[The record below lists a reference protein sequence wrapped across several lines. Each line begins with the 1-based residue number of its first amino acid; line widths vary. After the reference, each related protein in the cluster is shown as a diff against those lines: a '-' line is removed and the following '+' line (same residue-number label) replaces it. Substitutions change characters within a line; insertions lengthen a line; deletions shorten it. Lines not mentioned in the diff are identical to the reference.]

1 MQTHSRPPLSTAR
14 FLALGD
20 SYTIGEGVVESS
32 RWPEQWARRM
42 NEQGHSIN
50 QPVRII
56 AQTGWSTDELMQA
69 IDDAGEIGIYQYVSL
84 LTGVNNQY
92 RRRSI
97 DEFETEFT
105 QLAEKAVYFAGNT
118 PQQVFVLSI
127 PDWGQTPFGQASGRD
142 TSQISLEIDAY
153 NLAVEKICQRLKIKY
168 WDITSITRENSKK
181 PLMHADDGLHPSKLM
196 YEIWVNSLFSP

>member
-69 IDDAGEIGIYQYVSL
+69 IDDAGEIGIYQHVSL
-84 LTGVNNQY
+84 LIGVNNQY

>member
-1 MQTHSRPPLSTAR
+1 MQTYSRPPNSSAR

-20 SYTIGEGVVESS
+20 SYTIGEGVAESS

-42 NEQGHSIN
+42 NEHGHSIN

-56 AQTGWSTDELMQA
+56 AQTGWTTDELMQA
-69 IDDAGEIGIYQYVSL
+69 IEDAGEIGIYQHVSL
-84 LTGVNNQY
+84 LIGVNNQY

-105 QLAEKAVYFAGNT
+105 QLAEKAIYFAGNK

-127 PDWGQTPFGQASGRD
+127 PDWGQTPFGQASSRD
-142 TSQISLEIDAY
+142 TSQISQEIDSF
-153 NLAVEKICQRLKIKY
+153 NLVVEKICQRLQIKY

-181 PLMHADDGLHPSKLM
+181 PLMHADDGLHPSQLM

>member
-1 MQTHSRPPLSTAR
+1 MQTYSRPPNSSAR

-20 SYTIGEGVVESS
+20 SYTIGEGVAESS

-42 NEQGHSIN
+42 NEHGHSIN

-56 AQTGWSTDELMQA
+56 AQTGWTTDELMQA
-69 IDDAGEIGIYQYVSL
+69 IKDAGEIGIYQHVSL
-84 LTGVNNQY
+84 LIGVNNQY

-105 QLAEKAVYFAGNT
+105 QLSEKAIYFAGNK

-127 PDWGQTPFGQASGRD
+127 PDWGQTPFGQASSLD
-142 TSQISLEIDAY
+142 TSQISQEIDSF
-153 NLAVEKICQRLKIKY
+153 NLVVEKICQGLHISY

-181 PLMHADDGLHPSKLM
+181 PLMHADDGLHPSQLM